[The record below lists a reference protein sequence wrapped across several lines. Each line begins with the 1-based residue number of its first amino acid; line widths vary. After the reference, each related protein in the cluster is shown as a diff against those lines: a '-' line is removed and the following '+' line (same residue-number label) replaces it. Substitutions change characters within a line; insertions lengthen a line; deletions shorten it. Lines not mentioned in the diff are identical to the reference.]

1 MLGWLRKPNKSA
13 SEVLGQR
20 VPIATSESALVAE
33 LRADLEQARARFD
46 RLQAMDDE
54 RVAKLQKKL
63 EAADA
68 RYNDLHARYATLFEL
83 NQLQANR
90 ITHLQ
95 GELAGVTGEP
105 G

>member
-20 VPIATSESALVAE
+20 VPIATPEAALIKE

-54 RVAKLQKKL
+54 RVAKLEKKL
-63 EAADA
+63 EAAEA

-83 NQLQANR
+83 NQIQAKR
-90 ITHLQ
+90 VDDLRDA
-95 GELAGVTGEP
+95 LAAATGEAY
-105 G
+105 

>member
-20 VPIATSESALVAE
+20 IPIASLESTRIAE
-33 LRADLEQARARFD
+33 LQADLEQARARFD
-46 RLQAMDDE
+46 RLQSMDDE
-54 RVAKLQKKL
+54 RVAKLEKKL
-63 EAADA
+63 AAAEA

-83 NQLQANR
+83 NQMQANR

-95 GELAGVTGEP
+95 GELAGVTGET